1 MARIVSIH
9 AFSPSAARLPAPSA
23 PSSLPSLSY
32 RRSRFYIFLFLV
44 LYHRYCTSIALSN
57 IPLDNRSLFPFH
69 DSCRS
74 ILKNQ
79 SFHATSLFPLL
90 FSFARSLSYSIIH
103 FFFYALSNFSFY
115 PFKLSLTCFLAF
127 VHSLSFSFILFI
139 FRSLFLSISNILS
152 FATKTVNLTRNS
164 LLLFI
169 IIISYI

>member
-44 LYHRYCTSIALSN
+44 LYHRYCTSIALSD

-74 ILKNQ
+74 IFKKINPFMLPP
-79 SFHATSLFPLL
+79 LFPYYSHSHVLFL
-90 FSFARSLSYSIIH
+90 TRSFIFSFTPFPFLVSIP
-103 FFFYALSNFSFY
+103 LNF
-115 PFKLSLTCFLAF
+115 L
-127 VHSLSFSFILFI
+127 
-139 FRSLFLSISNILS
+139 
-152 FATKTVNLTRNS
+152 
-164 LLLFI
+164 
-169 IIISYI
+169 